1 MCLTIYLTSI
11 TPLYKNNVVV
21 FTITVSEMASKCIL
35 HIPCNFSMNSLPLV
49 SFLLY
54 LFLICCFEELNL
66 WLRVESKCNSE
77 ILKQCRQTFACYL
90 VKDSPLFFLKFK
102 KWAFLS
108 VDQLPAFV
116 SRRWDCWYQ
125 GFISFFFFYSLPL
138 LTLKL

>member
-102 KWAFLS
+102 KWLFYQQTNYQPSFQENETVDIKVLS
-108 VDQLPAFV
+108 VF
-116 SRRWDCWYQ
+116 
-125 GFISFFFFYSLPL
+125 FSFTVCHY
-138 LTLKL
+138 